1 MIPRRHLRRLYAAA
15 ALALLVLAAGLRLLY
30 LEELRREP
38 GYAAPGIDAAYHL
51 YWARGLATGT
61 WEAPVGR
68 DDPEVYRHPF
78 YRPPGYPY
86 FLAAVFRVFGTG
98 PLAPRA
104 IQMLLGAAGAFLA
117 WALARRWFGEP
128 AGAAAGY
135 LAGTYW
141 IFIYFEGEL
150 IGVSLGLFIGYLL
163 LLALTAL
170 VRRPA
175 PARGAAAGLCLGAY
189 AQLRP
194 NILILLFP
202 LGAWIFCFLR
212 PFPLPRRWA
221 IVAAFAA
228 GTAAAMVPASARN
241 YAVSGEPVLVATNA
255 GISIGVA
262 NNPFSD
268 GTTHVIPG
276 IGEIGTPF
284 DWPRIVRGMERRLG
298 YAPGTLSHREASGIL
313 VRQALDFIAANPG
326 TFLRQLGRK
335 FLLFWGPA
343 EVRNIRELAF
353 ERSRSPLLSGLPLS
367 WPLALALGALGL
379 SLIPLTSPAGSA
391 ERRYGVLAAIF
402 IGGYFLSVWPFAA
415 AARYRV
421 PVIPLLLVLGGYAL
435 GALVR
440 LAAARRFRAAAAAI
454 AAGAGLWCL
463 ASIDWSG
470 YEPAPEKWHA
480 DRGLAYLGA
489 GNLEAAEAE
498 FEEAILAAPGYGDA
512 YCNLG
517 VVRQRS
523 GDYPGAVEAYRKALA
538 FKPGA
543 RAHKNLADALAAL
556 GRNEEARSEYLA
568 ALELDPAFGD
578 IREDYAAFLARTGRG
593 DEALG
598 EYRRAVELDPASPLP
613 RLRLA
618 AALAR
623 NGDLEEAAAQYR
635 RVLEDDPSRIGV
647 RNDLGAV
654 LGRMGRYDQA
664 AAEYGRILA
673 ADPGNPGAHY
683 NLGLILGARG
693 EGAAAREHLE
703 RAHRARPDLFP
714 APPSGGE

>member
-1 MIPRRHLRRLYAAA
+1 MIARRRLRYFYAAA
-15 ALALLVLAAGLRLLY
+15 ALLLAVLAAGLRLLY
-30 LEELRREP
+30 LEDLRREP

-51 YWARGLATGT
+51 YWARGLATGK
-61 WEAPVGR
+61 WEVPAGR

-86 FLAAVFRVFGTG
+86 FLAAVFDVFGTG

-104 IQMLLGAAGAFLA
+104 VQMVLGAAGAFLA

-128 AGAAAGY
+128 AGVITGY
-135 LAGTYW
+135 LVGTYW
-141 IFIYFEGEL
+141 IFVYFEGEL
-150 IGVSLGLFIGYLL
+150 VGVSLGLFIGYLL
-163 LLALTAL
+163 LLSLTAL
-170 VRRPA
+170 IRRPA
-175 PARGAAAGLCLGAY
+175 PARGAVAGVCLGAY

-194 NILILLFP
+194 NILVLLLP

-212 PFPLPRRWA
+212 QFPVSRRGG
-221 IVAAFAA
+221 IVAVFAA
-228 GTAAAMVPASARN
+228 GTAAMMVPAAVRN

-262 NNPFSD
+262 NNPVSD
-268 GTTHVIPG
+268 GTSHVIPG

-284 DWPRIVRGMERRLG
+284 DWPRIVRGMEQRLG
-298 YAPGTLSHREASGIL
+298 YVPGTLTHREASGIL

-343 EVRNIRELAF
+343 EVRNIRELTF
-353 ERSRSPLLSGLPLS
+353 ERARSPLLSRLPLT
-367 WPLALALGALGL
+367 WAPVLAGGVLGL
-379 SLIPLTSPAGSA
+379 ALIPLISPAGSA
-391 ERRYGVLAAIF
+391 ARRYGLLAAIF

-421 PVIPLLLVLGGYAL
+421 PVIPLLLILGGYAL
-435 GALVR
+435 ASLVR
-440 LAAARRFRAAAAAI
+440 LASARNFWGAAAAT
-454 AAGAGLWCL
+454 AAGAGLWWL

-480 DRGLAYLGA
+480 DRGLAYLEA
-489 GNLEAAEAE
+489 GDLAAAEAE
-498 FEEAILAAPGYGDA
+498 FSEAILAAPGYGDA

-517 VVRQRS
+517 VARQRA
-523 GDYPGAVEAYRKALA
+523 GDYSGAAEAYRKALA

-543 RAHKNLADALAAL
+543 RAHKNLADVLAVL
-556 GRNEEARSEYLA
+556 GRIEEARGEYLA
-568 ALELDPAFGD
+568 ALELDPVFAG
-578 IREDYAAFLARTGRG
+578 IREDYAAFLAGTGRW

-598 EYRRAVELDPASPLP
+598 EYRRAVELDPDAPLP

-618 AALAR
+618 GALAR
-623 NGDLEEAAAQYR
+623 NGKLEEAAVQYR
-635 RVLEDDPSRIGV
+635 LVLQADPSRIGV

-654 LGRMGRYDQA
+654 LGRLGRYDQA
-664 AAEYGRILA
+664 ADEYGRILA
-673 ADPGNPGAHY
+673 AEPDNAGAHY
-683 NLGLILGARG
+683 NLGLILRARG
-693 EGAAAREHLE
+693 KNEAARGHLE
-703 RAHRARPDLFP
+703 QAHRSRPDLFP
-714 APPSGGE
+714 SPSAEEE